1 MINNKFIKAWSKL
14 EALEGTSKRED
25 ILLQLTIMK
34 NNWPNDVSN
43 EDISRRLTTTELK
56 VKHIKDLTILTVEER
71 EGIFDKTSDIA
82 VASALAQIDKKNRN
96 NFWLSRVENSGMSA
110 VEIIK
115 ASSVFQNKLNTSQ
128 QTEPEYVS
136 ELKKVDKLI
145 WKQIAKEAKTW
156 NMSKKDK
163 EKIAIFGTARA
174 ITLND
179 WEWLKDQLVDRVAN
193 GVISET
199 DINGNF
205 VNHHKEL
212 INLFNKIQN

>member
-14 EALEGTSKRED
+14 ETLEGTSKRED
-25 ILLQLTIMK
+25 ILLQLSVMK
-34 NNWPNDVSN
+34 NNWPNDISN

-115 ASSVFQNKLNTSQ
+115 ASSVFQNKLNSSQ
-128 QTEPEYVS
+128 QTEPEFVS
-136 ELKKVDKLI
+136 KLKQVDKLI

-199 DINGNF
+199 DSNGNS

-212 INLFNKIQN
+212 INIINKIQN